1 MKTAGLVIL
10 GIGLI
15 LTLYTGFYYVTK
27 EKVVD
32 LGSVEVTADK
42 EHSKHWSPVVGIV
55 VMIIGGAIVVFGNKK
70 SLT

>member
-10 GIGLI
+10 GIGL
-15 LTLYTGFYYVTK
+15 LMTLYTGYYYVTK

-32 LGSVEVTADK
+32 LGSVEITADK
-42 EHSKHWSPVVGIV
+42 PHSAKWSPIVGIV
-55 VMIIGGAIVVFGNKK
+55 VMVVGGVILAVGSKK